1 MLGGHTVRIHT
12 PFCYHKIIHAYFS
25 KICARRNLYLESYI
39 SHYIETQGIVHHLE
53 WTAAGELVSC
63 SADTTLRLWTLTSP
77 SGLPGAGAGAGEESA
92 EIVVGAA
99 GSEATGLKALCGLQV
114 HSTKISMDGSF
125 YTYFLS
131 SFYFLSSSSS
141 HLLDWMI
148 HLRFFFKYL
157 NSSLSLSLSLQHSVS
172 PSHTR
177 ASSTAAQ
184 FTREVSQSG
193 RLLLAVGT
201 SGIYGCGTARVARP
215 SRRRFRRSRRSSS
228 TTRMLTALCLR
239 ISRGCTVG
247 TRRVRCT
254 FGARKA
260 TVTRRTITA

>member
-1 MLGGHTVRIHT
+1 MLAGACLARGGPGDGRYPIYIWGVVEGSLRCVLGGHTVRIHT

-148 HLRFFFKYL
+148 HLRFF
-157 NSSLSLSLSLQHSVS
+157 
-172 PSHTR
+172 
-177 ASSTAAQ
+177 
-184 FTREVSQSG
+184 
-193 RLLLAVGT
+193 
-201 SGIYGCGTARVARP
+201 
-215 SRRRFRRSRRSSS
+215 
-228 TTRMLTALCLR
+228 
-239 ISRGCTVG
+239 
-247 TRRVRCT
+247 
-254 FGARKA
+254 
-260 TVTRRTITA
+260 